1 MKKVIIS
8 LMCAITVLSGC
19 GNMSNLSKGSLIGGT
34 GGAAVGAGIGAL
46 IGEGKGAA
54 IGAAIGSV
62 VGAGAGA
69 IIGNKMD
76 KKAEELAAI
85 QGASIDTVTDVN
97 NLKSIKVTF
106 DSGILFPTNGTT
118 LSDASKDA
126 LKKFA
131 TTMADMPDT
140 DLTIQGHTDNTG
152 TRAVNDRI
160 SLQRAEAVSN
170 YLKSCGMNADR
181 FSVEGLAYDVPVA
194 TNDTAEGRAQN
205 RRVEIYIT
213 ANEKMINEA
222 QTGKLN

>member
-213 ANEKMINEA
+213 ANEQMIADAEKAAN
-222 QTGKLN
+222 

>member
-19 GNMSNLSKGSLIGGT
+19 GNMSNLSKGSLIGGS

-85 QGASIDTVTDVN
+85 EGASIDTLSDAN
-97 NLKSIKVTF
+97 NLKAIKVTF
-106 DSGILFPTNGTT
+106 DSGIFFPLNGTA

-131 TTMADMPDT
+131 TTMSDMPET

-152 TRAVNDRI
+152 RREVNDRI
-160 SLQRAEAVSN
+160 SLQRAQSVRD

-181 FSVEGLAYDVPVA
+181 FTVEGLAYDYPVA

-213 ANEKMINEA
+213 ANEQMIAEA
-222 QTGKLN
+222 EKAAN

>member
-19 GNMSNLSKGSLIGGT
+19 GNMSNLSKGSLIGGA

-46 IGEGKGAA
+46 IGNGQGAI
-54 IGAAIGSV
+54 IGAAIGSA

-69 IIGNKMD
+69 IIGNQMD

-85 QGASIDTVTDVN
+85 EGASVDTLTDVN

-106 DSGILFPTNGTT
+106 DSGILFPHNGTS
-118 LSDASKDA
+118 LSKASKDA
-126 LKKFA
+126 LEKFA
-131 TTMADMPDT
+131 TTMADMPET

-152 TRAVNDRI
+152 TREVNDRI
-160 SLQRAEAVSN
+160 SLKRAESVSE
-170 YLKSCGMNADR
+170 YLQKCGMKDDR
-181 FSVEGLAYDVPVA
+181 FTVEGLAYDYPVA
-194 TNDTAEGRAQN
+194 SNDTAEGRAQN

-213 ANEKMINEA
+213 ANEQMIADAEKAAN
-222 QTGKLN
+222 

>member
-170 YLKSCGMNADR
+170 YLKSCGISPPR
-181 FSVEGLAYDVPVA
+181 CLASPA
-194 TNDTAEGRAQN
+194 AQASM
-205 RRVEIYIT
+205 RRSSRPSS
-213 ANEKMINEA
+213 
-222 QTGKLN
+222 

>member
-19 GNMSNLSKGSLIGGT
+19 GNMSNLSKGSLIGGA
-34 GGAAVGAGIGAL
+34 GGAAVGAGVGAL
-46 IGEGKGAA
+46 IGDGKGAA

-85 QGASIDTVTDVN
+85 EGASIDTLTDIN

-106 DSGILFPTNGTT
+106 DSGILFPLNGTA

-131 TTMADMPDT
+131 TTMADMPET

-152 TRAVNDRI
+152 TREVNDRI
-160 SLQRAEAVSN
+160 SLQRAESVSN
-170 YLKSCGMNADR
+170 YLQSCGMNKDR
-181 FSVEGLAYDVPVA
+181 FVVEGLAYDVPVA

-213 ANEKMINEA
+213 ANEQMIADAEA
-222 QTGKLN
+222 AAN

>member
-8 LMCAITVLSGC
+8 LMCAVTVLSGC
-19 GNMSNLSKGSLIGGT
+19 GNMSNLSKGSLIGG
-34 GGAAVGAGIGAL
+34 GSGAAVGAGIGAL

-85 QGASIDTVTDVN
+85 QGASIDTVLDAN

-106 DSGILFPTNGTT
+106 DSGILFPTNGTV

-131 TTMADMPDT
+131 TTMADMPET

-152 TRAVNDRI
+152 SREVNDRI
-160 SLQRAEAVSN
+160 SLQRAQSVSD
-170 YLKSCGMNADR
+170 YLKSCGMKGDR
-181 FSVEGLAYDVPVA
+181 FTVEGKAYDVPVA
-194 TNDTAEGRAQN
+194 SNDTADGRAQN

-213 ANEKMINEA
+213 ANEQMIADAEKAAN
-222 QTGKLN
+222 

>member
-152 TRAVNDRI
+152 SRAVNDRI

-181 FSVEGLAYDVPVA
+181 FAVEGLAYDVPVA

-213 ANEKMINEA
+213 ANEQMIADAEKAAN
-222 QTGKLN
+222 

>member
-152 TRAVNDRI
+152 SRAVNDRI

-213 ANEKMINEA
+213 ANEQMIADAEKAAN
-222 QTGKLN
+222 

>member
-19 GNMSNLSKGSLIGGT
+19 GNMSNLSKGSLIGGA
-34 GGAAVGAGIGAL
+34 GGAAVGAGVGAL

-85 QGASIDTVTDVN
+85 EGASIDTLSDAN
-97 NLKSIKVTF
+97 NLKAIKVTF
-106 DSGILFPTNGTT
+106 DSGILFPLNGTA

-131 TTMADMPDT
+131 TTMADMPET

-152 TRAVNDRI
+152 RREVNDRI
-160 SLQRAEAVSN
+160 SLQRAQSVRD
-170 YLKSCGMNADR
+170 YLKSCGMNDER
-181 FSVEGLAYDVPVA
+181 FTVEGLAYDYPVA

-213 ANEKMINEA
+213 ANEQMIAEA
-222 QTGKLN
+222 EKAAN